1 MRFAPVLFAS
11 GVLALNR
18 QDCFTSRSSPVAA
31 SSECADHA
39 FLTGCLSTLQHPDLP
54 SIQDCLV
61 QAGCS
66 ADNEATKLEARIAL
80 DRCDEWVRMTD
91 LRRRAPMTAAAV
103 LPDLPQITVPAALH
117 RRSAMSGDDCF
128 EISDVDT
135 SVCPP
140 TTTDG
145 RTTSECTSTR
155 LASSSCSAGLTC
167 SLASSG
173 TNVCMELQ
181 DSLDTAGIIISIV
194 FAVAIILGVS
204 TITYLCCKDRKET
217 KRLAAKAEATALARA
232 ATKKKRAA
240 EVRAPLM
247 AEQQQD
253 MAPPLAGGDPFGD
266 RPQH

>member
-1 MRFAPVLFAS
+1 MRFAPVLFAG

-18 QDCFTSRSSPVAA
+18 QDCFTGHGSPVAA

-39 FLTGCLSTLQHPDLP
+39 FLVGCLSTLQHPDMP

-66 ADNEATKLEARIAL
+66 ADSDDTKLEARVAL

-103 LPDLPQITVPAALH
+103 LPDFPQITAPVALH
-117 RRSAMSGDDCF
+117 RREAMSGDQCF
-128 EISDVDT
+128 VVRDVDT

-155 LASSSCSAGLTC
+155 MASSSCSPGLTC

-181 DSLDTAGIIISIV
+181 NSLDTAGIIIAIV
-194 FAVAIILGVS
+194 FAVAIALGVG
-204 TITYLCCKDRKET
+204 TITYLCCRDRRET
-217 KRLAAKAEATALARA
+217 KRLTAKAEATALARA

-240 EVRAPLM
+240 ESRAPLM
-247 AEQQQD
+247 AEPQD
-253 MAPPLAGGDPFGD
+253 LAPPLAGGDPFGD
-266 RPQH
+266 RTQH